1 MYNQILEKKFKLTIS
16 VNKQSDFNKL
26 RALALLSEV
35 IDSEELKDYI
45 YDCFDTYYIKNTAA
59 QPLKEN
65 VKETTFKDMN
75 FWEQDAYDW
84 WYMYCY
90 YEVMIYANR
99 MDTRNANATF
109 GRQLDRALNKFSR
122 TLSNTTM
129 DILRNEA
136 INTANE
142 IRDKKP
148 TIPYKGENLTL
159 HVEFLW
165 KSREDKRTCAL
176 CNDLEGTLL
185 DEIPTTMP
193 HLNCRC
199 DFVVFEWWTNEKDEI
214 VADRMYEIEQ
224 NDDATGY
231 GYSIKNA
238 TITST
243 MKGGTTVTEFSYDT
257 NTGDTTRTTRKL

>member
-1 MYNQILEKKFKLTIS
+1 M
-16 VNKQSDFNKL
+16 

-35 IDSEELKDYI
+35 VNPDELKDYI
-45 YDCFDTYYIKNTAA
+45 YKCFDSYYIKNIAA

-65 VKETTFKDMN
+65 VKENTFKDMN

-90 YEVMIYANR
+90 YEVMIYSNR
-99 MDTRNANATF
+99 MDAKNANATF

-136 INTANE
+136 INTAQE
-142 IRDKKP
+142 INDKKP
-148 TIPYKGENLTL
+148 QVYHNNKMLTL
-159 HVEFLW
+159 HVEFVW
-165 KSREDKRTCAL
+165 KSREDKKVCAL
-176 CNDLEGTLL
+176 CNDLEGTIL

-199 DFVVFEWWTNEKDEI
+199 DFVVFEWWTDEQGNI
-214 VADRMYEIEQ
+214 VADRRYDIEQ
-224 NDDATGY
+224 NVDNTGY
-231 GYSIKNA
+231 GYSIRNA

-243 MKGGTTVTEFSYDT
+243 TKKGTTVTEFSYDDD
-257 NTGDTTRTTRKL
+257 TGDTTRTTRKL